1 MSTTLTIVKENVN
14 YCLNNLCDDIF
25 MDLSDRMKALMAEK
39 GIRPPALSKYL
50 KKPPATVHGWLSGR
64 VARISYDL
72 LDDVAQFFGV
82 NAKWLNTG
90 EGPKYPVSAHKHQ
103 VDAAMKAA
111 VLDAEYE
118 KSYLDEM
125 INLCDRL
132 LEQQA
137 FPKGQDLELYQMA
150 DAIVE
155 YYKQE
160 HGGVYPTLSTLEFLL
175 GKEIKKR
182 QSN

>member
-1 MSTTLTIVKENVN
+1 MSNTLTIVKENVN
-14 YCLNNLCDDIF
+14 YCLNNLCEDIF
-25 MDLSDRMKALMAEK
+25 MDLSDRMKELMAEK

-103 VDAAMKAA
+103 VDAALKTA
-111 VLDAEYE
+111 VQAAEYE
-118 KSYLDEM
+118 KVYLHEM
-125 INLCDRL
+125 IKLCDRL
-132 LEQQA
+132 LGQYALPEE
-137 FPKGQDLELYQMA
+137 QDLELYQLA
-150 DAIVE
+150 DDIVE
-155 YYKQE
+155 DYKHE
-160 HGGVYPTLSTLEFLL
+160 HGVYPRLITLEFLVS
-175 GKEIKKR
+175 KEIKKR
-182 QSN
+182 LDN